1 MNGWT
6 RLNAC
11 DACKAVSESA
21 MPSPVRL
28 ICIFKVVM
36 PSVVIINYVASSMDL
51 DGWNVDG
58 GGTSNRRG
66 MLSIISVSDRRLML
80 LIV

>member
-1 MNGWT
+1 MNGWA

-11 DACKAVSESA
+11 DTCKAVSESA

-36 PSVVIINYVASSMDL
+36 PSVVWCSSIMWRRHWIWMD
-51 DGWNVDG
+51 
-58 GGTSNRRG
+58 GT
-66 MLSIISVSDRRLML
+66 
-80 LIV
+80 